1 MFKFFRKKE
10 QPIEEKVEEQPIKFR
25 AEEALM
31 DNPSFSVLLQL
42 NQDTGEYIFA
52 IDAND
57 KSISSAEMTA
67 TLICNLVHGEL
78 NEVLIDAIS
87 NYAETEEE
95 RTFAETTLIFWKE
108 YETKIMEA
116 LQEQVKELEKEKK
129 RKIDPTR
136 IFNVR
141 GEKNER

>member
-57 KSISSAEMTA
+57 KSVSSAEMTA

-95 RTFAETTLIFWKE
+95 QMFTEATLTFWKE
-108 YETKIMEA
+108 YEIKIMEA

>member
-10 QPIEEKVEEQPIKFR
+10 QPIEEKVEKQPIKFR

-57 KSISSAEMTA
+57 KSVSSAEMTA

>member
-95 RTFAETTLIFWKE
+95 QMFTEATLTFWKE
-108 YETKIMEA
+108 YEIKIMEA

-136 IFNVR
+136 IFNIR

>member
-10 QPIEEKVEEQPIKFR
+10 QPIEEKVEAQPIKFR
-25 AEEALM
+25 TEEALM

-57 KSISSAEMTA
+57 KSVSSAEMTA

-87 NYAETEEE
+87 SYAETEEE

-129 RKIDPTR
+129 RKIDPTK
-136 IFNVR
+136 IFNIR

>member
-42 NQDTGEYIFA
+42 DQDTGQYIFA

-57 KSISSAEMTA
+57 KSVSSAEMTA

-78 NEVLIDAIS
+78 NEVLIDAIG

-95 RTFAETTLIFWKE
+95 QMFTEATLTFWRE
-108 YETKIMEA
+108 YEIKIMEA

-129 RKIDPTR
+129 RKIDPAR

>member
-42 NQDTGEYIFA
+42 DQDTGEYIFA

-87 NYAETEEE
+87 SYAETEEE
-95 RTFAETTLIFWKE
+95 QKFTEATLTFWRE
-108 YETKIMEA
+108 YEIKIMEA

-141 GEKNER
+141 GEKK

>member
-1 MFKFFRKKE
+1 
-10 QPIEEKVEEQPIKFR
+10 
-25 AEEALM
+25 
-31 DNPSFSVLLQL
+31 
-42 NQDTGEYIFA
+42 
-52 IDAND
+52 
-57 KSISSAEMTA
+57 MTA

-87 NYAETEEE
+87 NYAETKEEQRFTE
-95 RTFAETTLIFWKE
+95 ATLTFWRE
-108 YETKIMEA
+108 YEIKIMEA

>member
-10 QPIEEKVEEQPIKFR
+10 QPIEEKVEAQPIKFR
-25 AEEALM
+25 TEEALM

-57 KSISSAEMTA
+57 KSVSSAEMTA

-136 IFNVR
+136 IFNIR

>member
-57 KSISSAEMTA
+57 KSVSSAEMTA

-116 LQEQVKELEKEKK
+116 LQEQVKELEKERK

>member
-57 KSISSAEMTA
+57 KSVSSAEMTA

>member
-42 NQDTGEYIFA
+42 DQDTGQYIFA

-57 KSISSAEMTA
+57 KSVSSAEMTA

-78 NEVLIDAIS
+78 NEVLIDAIG

-95 RTFAETTLIFWKE
+95 QMFTEATLTFWRE
-108 YETKIMEA
+108 YEIKIMEA

>member
-42 NQDTGEYIFA
+42 DQDTGEYIFA

-87 NYAETEEE
+87 NYAETKEEQMFTE
-95 RTFAETTLIFWKE
+95 ATLTFWKE
-108 YETKIMEA
+108 YEIKIMEA